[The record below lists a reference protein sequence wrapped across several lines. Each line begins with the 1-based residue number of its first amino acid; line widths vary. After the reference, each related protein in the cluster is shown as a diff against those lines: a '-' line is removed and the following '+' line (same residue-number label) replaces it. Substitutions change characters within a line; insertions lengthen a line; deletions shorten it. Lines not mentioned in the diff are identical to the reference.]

1 MKKPKGKKWLVLLI
15 MSVVVM
21 SGSTMVMASGN
32 ERHSVG
38 NLTMAA
44 QKAGYTGWK
53 TNDNK
58 RFYYEN
64 GKMVIS
70 SFKTIDG
77 YTYYFNSNG
86 VMMTGFYTINGSKY
100 YFDSNG
106 RMQKNCWQKTANGK
120 WYYFGSDGKA
130 KTGWVTTKDPTDGK
144 YYKHYLDSSGV
155 EVYGWQKIG
164 GYWYYF
170 YSSGH
175 MATGWVST
183 KDPTDGIYY
192 KHYLDSNGHE
202 LYGWQKISGYWYYF
216 YSSGHMATGW
226 VETKDPTNGIY
237 FKHYLDAYGR
247 EVYGWQTISGKTYYF
262 DGSGHMAT
270 GWKTISGYKY
280 YFGNDGVMRT
290 GWQTIDGNKYYLFQ
304 HSSSVHYPV
313 PVLVTLCDAALLGQI
328 EEHYDEQPTGSA
340 IRNHYC
346 FINGYWYYFLDDG
359 SMAKGLVYCD
369 SGLRYFGNDGK
380 MWFQGPITVDGVEYV
395 YIGYGKFQPADF
407 SGLLDFD
414 G

>member
-1 MKKPKGKKWLVLLI
+1 MKKPTSKKWLVLL
-15 MSVVVM
+15 MTSAVL
-21 SGSTMVMASGN
+21 MASSSMVAAAGEN
-32 ERHSVG
+32 RPTVG
-38 NLTMAA
+38 ISNLTFAS

-164 GYWYYF
+164 
-170 YSSGH
+170 
-175 MATGWVST
+175 
-183 KDPTDGIYY
+183 
-192 KHYLDSNGHE
+192 
-202 LYGWQKISGYWYYF
+202 GYWYYF